1 MRRIA
6 LFFVLL
12 SGGLTCAQIAHAQER
27 KYPTKPIRIIQGFS
41 MGGISDTLARV
52 IGEKIGERLGQP
64 VVVESRP
71 GGGGIVGFTAVAG
84 ATPDGYTL
92 LLANTSITIAPSRKD
107 KLPFDPM
114 KAFVPVSMIGYA
126 PSILLAHPSMPVGSI
141 KELIAYA
148 KARPGKIDCATSGI
162 GTTNDLGVHLLNH
175 MAGIQIQNVPYKGS
189 GPSLTAAMGNETR
202 LSYSPVQP
210 AIPHVQ
216 GGRLKALGVS
226 GLKRNQAFP
235 DVATI
240 AETLPGYEVVG
251 FFGIA
256 AQRDVPRPILEV
268 LHKHINV
275 ALTLPDVQKL
285 FDKLGLDIS
294 IMTREEFRDFM
305 QRDAE
310 RWKNLVRD
318 ANLSL

>member
-1 MRRIA
+1 MRRTAI
-6 LFFVLL
+6 LL
-12 SGGLTCAQIAHAQER
+12 LGLLGGLTWVQAAHAQDR
-27 KYPTKPIRIIQGFS
+27 KYPNRPIRIIQGFS

-52 IGEKIGERLGQP
+52 VGDKIGERLGQP

-71 GGGGIVGFTAVAG
+71 GGGGIAGMTTVAN

-92 LLANTSITIAPSRKD
+92 LLGNTSITIAPVRKE

-114 KAFVPVSMIGYA
+114 KAFVPVSMIGFA
-126 PSILLAHPSMPVGSI
+126 PSILLAHPSMPVSSI

-148 KARPGKIDCATSGI
+148 KARPGKIDSATSGI
-162 GTTNDLGVHLLNH
+162 GTTNDLAVHLLNV

-189 GPSLTAAMGNETR
+189 GPSLTAAMGNETQ
-202 LSYSPVQP
+202 LSFSPVQP
-210 AIPHVQ
+210 AIPLVQ
-216 GGRLKALGVS
+216 QGRLKALGVS
-226 GLKRNQAFP
+226 GVKRNQAFP
-235 DVATI
+235 DVPTI

-251 FFGIA
+251 FFSIV
-256 AQRDVPRPILEV
+256 AQRDVPKPIIEL
-268 LHKHINV
+268 LHRHINV

-294 IMTREEFRDFM
+294 IMTREEFAAFIA
-305 QRDAE
+305 RDAE

>member
-1 MRRIA
+1 MRRTSM
-6 LFFVLL
+6 LL
-12 SGGLTCAQIAHAQER
+12 LGLLVSLICAQGAHAQDR
-27 KYPTKPIRIIQGFS
+27 RFPTKPIRIIQGFS

-52 IGEKIGERLGQP
+52 VGDKIGERLGQP
-64 VVVESRP
+64 VVVEARS
-71 GGGGIVGFTAVAG
+71 GGGGVVGMTTVAN

-92 LLANTSITIAPSRKD
+92 LLANTSVTIAQSRKE
-107 KLPFDPM
+107 KLPFDPL
-114 KAFVPVSMIGYA
+114 KAFAPVSMIGFA
-126 PSILLAHPSMPVGSI
+126 PSILLANPTMPVTSI

-148 KARPGKIDCATSGI
+148 KARPGQIDCATSGI
-162 GTTNDLGVHLLNH
+162 GTTNDLGVHLLNV

-189 GPSLTAAMGNETR
+189 APSLTAAIGNETL
-202 LSYSPVQP
+202 LSFSPVQP

-216 GGRLKALGVS
+216 QGRLKALGVS
-226 GLKRNQAFP
+226 GLTRNQAFP
-235 DVATI
+235 DVPTI

-251 FFGIA
+251 FFGIV
-256 AQRDVPRPILEV
+256 AQRDAPNAVLEL
-268 LHKHINV
+268 LHKHINT

-294 IMTREEFRDFM
+294 IMARQEFADFIAK
-305 QRDAE
+305 DAE

>member
-1 MRRIA
+1 MRRTA
-6 LFFVLL
+6 LFFVVLC
-12 SGGLTCAQIAHAQER
+12 GCLTCVQIADAQDR
-27 KYPTKPIRIIQGFS
+27 KYPTKPIRIVQGFS
-41 MGGISDTLARV
+41 MGGISDTLARAL
-52 IGEKIGERLGQP
+52 GEKVGERLGQP

-71 GGGGIVGFTAVAG
+71 GGGGIVGFTTVAQ

-114 KAFVPVSMIGYA
+114 KMFVPVSMIGYA
-126 PSILLAHPSMPVGSI
+126 PSILLAHPSLPVGSI

-162 GTTNDLGVHLLNH
+162 GTTNDLGEHLLNH

-189 GPSLTAAMGNETR
+189 GPSLVAAMGNETR

-216 GGRLKALGVS
+216 AGRLKALGVS
-226 GLKRNQAFP
+226 GLKRNQAFA
-235 DVATI
+235 DVPTI

-310 RWKNLVRD
+310 RWKSLVRD